1 MWGTRPLTERYNNP
15 GALEYQSWME
25 KYGARLGPNGR
36 YAAFDSPDAGYG
48 VMSKVLDTYQN
59 KHGLNTVAGI
69 VNRWAPSSVD
79 NNSTGTYTQKVAAA
93 LGVDPNAPLSPEQR
107 PALMRAMASYES
119 GRAAPSPKG
128 ASPASN
134 GQQPMRNPWLGL
146 NWPTDGNAQAGD
158 LNPGMTP
165 GSLLAARLG
174 AAGMFDQVLPEGMSG
189 GHASGGQAMPSSAEM
204 SRAVAGNVS
213 RETSSE
219 GKPSLLD
226 TILERAQ
233 SPAFQGGMMMFLD
246 AARGGSGI
254 DGYRAGVSGGASMQ
268 ETMMKDMALK
278 QKVAQQKAVK
288 DLLARGE
295 GMQGVPQPLLDI
307 ARATGDPSAVTA
319 MLSRAGGTDD
329 IKEFE
334 YAVRGGFDGTFQQW
348 MEKKKSMAGEYAK
361 QLVYGQNEAGD
372 VIPMQAGSK
381 GDLKASGLPP
391 GVKMQRDPIKFDA
404 GTHFVLMDPTTRQP
418 IATIPKN
425 VDEVARQKEAGG
437 LQGKAQGD
445 LPAMESLGT
454 DIIKKIEAVSADKNL
469 DKMIGYRGYLP
480 NVTPEARTLAS
491 KIEQLKGQ
499 AFLQAFQSLKGAG
512 AITEMEGA
520 KATAAMAR
528 MQEMVQSGQDYREAL
543 ADFKSEVQRLMD
555 VKRAQARGGRPAPAE
570 SVVPKQGETTA
581 KRLRFNPATGD
592 LE

>member
-1 MWGTRPLTERYNNP
+1 MRQPYPWMG
-15 GALEYQSWME
+15 LEWPQ
-25 KYGARLGPNGR
+25 GQ
-36 YAAFDSPDAGYG
+36 D
-48 VMSKVLDTYQN
+48 
-59 KHGLNTVAGI
+59 I
-69 VNRWAPSSVD
+69 
-79 NNSTGTYTQKVAAA
+79 
-93 LGVDPNAPLSPEQR
+93 DPNMLYGTVR
-107 PALMRAMASYES
+107 PRA
-119 GRAAPSPKG
+119 G
-128 ASPASN
+128 AQ
-134 GQQPMRNPWLGL
+134 GF
-146 NWPTDGNAQAGD
+146 
-158 LNPGMTP
+158 
-165 GSLLAARLG
+165 
-174 AAGMFDQVLPEGMSG
+174 FD
-189 GHASGGQAMPSSAEM
+189 AAMPPETAPERQAPPM
-204 SRAVAGNVS
+204 PPPRGPQGPMVAGNVS
-213 RETSSE
+213 RETPSDQGPNFIQRLSQDPLVMGGLMMALE
-219 GKPSLLD
+219 G
-226 TILERAQ
+226 A
-233 SPAFQGGMMMFLD
+233 
-246 AARGGSGI
+246 
-254 DGYRAGVSGGASMQ
+254 SGGNGVAGFTKGAGSAAGIQ
-268 ETMMKDMALK
+268 EAYMRNLQLQRKTEQEKR
-278 QKVAQQKAVK
+278 VK
-288 DLLARGE
+288 ELMEGGQMGDVPPPLLA
-295 GMQGVPQPLLDI
+295 I
-307 ARATGDPSAVTA
+307 AKATGDVAPITQYL
-319 MLSRAGGTDD
+319 MKTGGTDD

-334 YAVRGGFDGTFQQW
+334 YAKRSGFEGTFTQW